1 MKSILLPLFL
11 IASFSFSF
19 GQSRHSIVNQ
29 FDWSEDPIIHNP
41 FELNDPL
48 EILSFDGAIYQDVHP
63 SLPISAHRF
72 QVNSKGN
79 LSVEI
84 INVEYQPLDKKP
96 TQDDAFI
103 QDQLVFQTEITQNR
117 QQYFGNVS
125 FIPIIKSA
133 SGGFQKVVSIEL
145 NVYFTPST
153 PTLAFRGPPTYT
165 SKLADGDIYKIK
177 VDKDGMYK
185 LTYDFLKTQLGID
198 NLDNLDPKK
207 IQVLGNGGGMLP
219 ELNDTE
225 RIDDLEENAVF
236 VKGENDGSFDSDDYI
251 LFYGE
256 GPGKWS
262 FNTTTNAFF
271 YQKNIYTDA
280 KFYFIKIGSD
290 NGKRVEN
297 QASVTGTTYTTTSSD
312 AFTHFEDDQR
322 NLLHDWSGAQGSGK
336 LFVGDLFSLVTERSY
351 NNLFSFNNLEAGE
364 DAILTGS
371 FASRSSSTT
380 NFKVTTAG
388 QEFTSSNIGNVSL
401 DNGETT
407 FAKTGSF
414 LETFQPNNGNF
425 SFVVRYS
432 GTGESEG
439 WLDFLGL
446 NVRQKLQMSGSQLK
460 FTDKKTLDYP
470 ASTFQLSD
478 AEGVTIWDVTNPL
491 NPFSQE
497 ASEGSLKFFGA
508 ETTNLKRFI
517 AFNGSDNLFPA
528 EAIGKVENQN
538 LHGLDNIDMIIVYH
552 KNFEEVAEKIREHR
566 ATQSNL
572 MVEKTRLDQIYNEF
586 SGGAQDICAIRDF
599 SKMLHDRSDQF
610 KYLLL
615 FGDGSFDYRN
625 IKGLNT
631 STDGDVFHNLI
642 PVYETD
648 RSLHPISSYPSDDF
662 FGLLSS
668 GEGTSTL
675 AGDLDIAVGRL
686 PFKNE
691 EEAQGVVNK
700 IINYDTNPATLGDW
714 RNRLTFVG
722 DDEDG
727 SIHTKQADQVSQLS
741 KGEHNVFNHDKIF
754 FDAYQQV
761 STSGGQRFPS
771 ATEAIN
777 QSMFKGN
784 LVMNYLGHGGGGGWA
799 QERVL
804 RTQHIVDWEN
814 FDKLP
819 LLVTATCSFTGYDEP
834 NYVTAGEHSMINE
847 KGGVIG
853 LFTTVRAVYSSQNK
867 VLTDAVFKN
876 IFDRVD
882 GQTFTIG
889 EVARLA
895 KNDIGLSSQNK
906 RKFALIGDPA
916 QKLAIPEY
924 NIVTTKINGSVIDS
938 TSQDTIQA
946 LQKVTIEG
954 QIEDFDG
961 TLLSDFNGKVFPTI
975 FDKPITISTL
985 GQDSGSP
992 IFEFKLQKNVIFKG
1006 VASVSNGTFTFT
1018 FVVPKDIN
1026 YSYDYGKISYY
1037 AHDGVDTDASGYY
1050 DKMIIGGTDPNAIAD
1065 DQPPLIEVYM
1075 NNEEFVFGGI
1085 TDENPILLAK
1095 LSDDNGINVVGNS
1108 IGHDLTGVLD
1118 QNTQNTYVL
1127 NDFYESE
1134 LDDYTK
1140 GTVRYPLFNLEE
1152 GLHKIRVRAWDV
1164 SNNSAEGYTE
1174 FVVASSAE
1182 VALEHVLNY
1191 PNPFMDNTSFQF
1203 EHNLPNQIVDVQ
1215 IRVFS
1220 VSGRLVKTI
1229 DEQIMTEGTRVT
1241 GIQWNG
1247 TDEYGDQ
1254 LARGIYLYKVK
1265 IGGTGSAGDAI
1276 NTESDFEKLVILK

>member
-19 GQSRHSIVNQ
+19 GQSTHNIVDR

-48 EILSFDGAIYQDVHP
+48 EILSFDGAIYQNAHP
-63 SLPISAHRF
+63 SLPISSHRF

-84 INVEYQPLDKKP
+84 IKVEYQPLDKEP

-125 FIPIIKSA
+125 FIPIINSP

-145 NVYFTPST
+145 NVYFNPSSS
-153 PTLAFRGPPTYT
+153 TLAFRGPPTYT
-165 SKLADGDIYKIK
+165 SKLTDGDIYKIK
-177 VDKDGMYK
+177 VNKDGIYK

-198 NLDNLDPKK
+198 NLDNLDPRR

-219 ELNDTE
+219 ELNDTD
-225 RIDDLEENAVF
+225 RIDDLEENAVYIR
-236 VKGENDGSFDSDDYI
+236 GENDGSFDSDDYI

-256 GPGKWS
+256 GPGEWS
-262 FNTTTNAFF
+262 FSSTTNSFS
-271 YQKNIYTDA
+271 YKKNIYTDH
-280 KFYFIKIGSD
+280 KFYFIKIGTE

-297 QASVTGTTYTTTSSD
+297 QASVTSTSYTSTSFD
-312 AFTHFEDDQR
+312 AFNHFEDDQR

-336 LFVGDLFSLVTERSY
+336 LFTGDLFSLVTERTYS
-351 NNLFSFNNLEAGE
+351 NLFSFDNLEAGE
-364 DAILTGS
+364 EAILYGN
-371 FASRSSSTT
+371 FVARSSTSTT
-380 NFKVTTAG
+380 FRVNTSG
-388 QEFTSSNIGNVSL
+388 QEFTSSSIGSVQL
-401 DNGETT
+401 DQGENT
-407 FAKTGSF
+407 FARTGSF
-414 LETFQPNNGNF
+414 LESFQPTNGDF
-425 SFVVRYS
+425 SFTVKYT

-439 WLDFLGL
+439 WLDYLGL
-446 NVRQKLQMSGSQLK
+446 NVRQKLQMTGSQLK

-470 ASTFQLSD
+470 SSTFELSN

-491 NPFSQE
+491 NPFAQE
-497 ASEGSLKFFGA
+497 ATEGSLKSFGA
-508 ETTNLKRFI
+508 ETDTLKKFI
-517 AFNGSDNLFPA
+517 AFKSSDDLFTA

-538 LHGLDNIDMIIVYH
+538 LHGLDNIDMVIVYH
-552 KNFEEVAEKIREHR
+552 QDFEDIAEQMREHR
-566 ATQSNL
+566 ATFSNL
-572 MVEKTRLDQIYNEF
+572 VVEKVRLDQIYNEF

-599 SKMLHDRSDQF
+599 SKMLHDRSNQF
-610 KYLLL
+610 NYLLL

-625 IKGLNT
+625 ITGLNT
-631 STDGDVFHNLI
+631 STDEDISHNLI
-642 PVYETD
+642 PPYESNQ
-648 RSLHPISSYPSDDF
+648 SLHPINSYPSDDF

-675 AGDLDIAVGRL
+675 TGDLDISVGRL
-686 PFKNE
+686 PFKNN
-691 EEAQGVVNK
+691 EEAQAVVNK
-700 IINYDTNPATLGDW
+700 IINYDTNPETLGDW
-714 RNRLTFVG
+714 RIRLTFVG
-722 DDEDG
+722 DDED
-727 SIHTKQADQVSQLS
+727 SSVHTKQADQVSQLTV
-741 KGEHNVFNHDKIF
+741 GENNVFNHDKIF

-777 QSMFKGN
+777 QNMFKGN

-834 NYVTAGEHSMINE
+834 NYVTAGEHSMINAN
-847 KGGVIG
+847 GGVIG

-867 VLTDAVFKN
+867 QLTDAVFRN
-876 IFDRVD
+876 LFDRID
-882 GQTFTIG
+882 GKTFTIG

-895 KNDIGLSSQNK
+895 KNELGNTQNK
-906 RKFALIGDPA
+906 RKFALIGDPS

-924 NIVTTKINGSVIDS
+924 NIVTTKINGSVVDT

-954 QIEDFDG
+954 QIEDFNG
-961 TLLSDFNGKVFPTI
+961 NLLSDFNGKVFPTI
-975 FDKPITISTL
+975 FDKPIRVSTL
-985 GQDSGSP
+985 GQDPGSP
-992 IFEFKLQKNVIFKG
+992 IYEFELQKNVIFKG
-1006 VASVSNGTFTFT
+1006 IASVTNGTFTFT

-1037 AHDGVDTDASGYY
+1037 AHDGVSTDASGYY
-1050 DKMIIGGTDPNAIAD
+1050 DKIIIGGTDPNAIAD

-1075 NNEEFVFGGI
+1075 NSEEFVFGGI
-1085 TDENPILLAK
+1085 TDQNPVLLAK

-1118 QNTQNTYVL
+1118 ENTQNTYVL

-1152 GLHKIRVRAWDV
+1152 GLHKIKVRAWDV

-1182 VALEHVLNY
+1182 AALDHVLNY

-1241 GIQWNG
+1241 GIQWDG

-1254 LARGIYLYKVK
+1254 LGRGIYLYKVK
-1265 IGGTGSAGDAI
+1265 IGGTGATGDEI